1 MKILVTGSTGM
12 VGRNFIDDPR
22 VKKYELLL
30 PQRSDLDLTNA
41 GDVLAY
47 FKKYQPDMVVHCASR
62 VGGIAANLKYP
73 VEFLSENID
82 ISKNVIMAAYKTGV
96 KKFLNLSSSCV
107 YPRFGQNPLKETQI
121 LTGELEPTNE
131 GYAIA
136 KIAALK
142 LCSFISKENPEC
154 QYRTLIPCNLYGIY
168 DHFDPG
174 KSHMIPAVI
183 LKIFQA
189 MQEKK
194 TTVEIWGDG
203 TARREFMFT
212 SDVVNCM
219 YQCIEKFETVPD
231 LMNVGISRDYSI
243 TEYYQAIAD
252 VIGYN
257 GNFSFDKSK
266 PIGMRQKLVD
276 SSIVSNW
283 GWSPQVSLNEGLQK
297 TYTYF
302 LKGRSL

>member
-1 MKILVTGSTGM
+1 
-12 VGRNFIDDPR
+12 
-22 VKKYELLL
+22 
-30 PQRSDLDLTNA
+30 
-41 GDVLAY
+41 
-47 FKKYQPDMVVHCASR
+47 
-62 VGGIAANLKYP
+62 
-73 VEFLSENID
+73 
-82 ISKNVIMAAYKTGV
+82 
-96 KKFLNLSSSCV
+96 
-107 YPRFGQNPLKETQI
+107 
-121 LTGELEPTNE
+121 
-131 GYAIA
+131 
-136 KIAALK
+136 
-142 LCSFISKENPEC
+142 
-154 QYRTLIPCNLYGIY
+154 
-168 DHFDPG
+168 
-174 KSHMIPAVI
+174 MIPAVI